1 MWGCGKYFY
10 HNVLEDQEYCL
21 KKMEY
26 NDLKTYKYE
35 RDKEVRRRRR
45 VEKVKLKLNIMLISN
60 FSLRPPYPPT
70 LL

>member
-1 MWGCGKYFY
+1 MAEEETLSSAYDIVSECGGCGTQADGKYFY
-10 HNVLEDQEYCL
+10 HNVLEDLEYCL

-45 VEKVKLKLNIMLISN
+45 VEKVNL
-60 FSLRPPYPPT
+60 
-70 LL
+70 

>member
-1 MWGCGKYFY
+1 MLTTSFRNLGGVGHK
-10 HNVLEDQEYCL
+10 HVLEDQEYCL

-45 VEKVKLKLNIMLISN
+45 VEKVNL
-60 FSLRPPYPPT
+60 
-70 LL
+70 